1 MLVISFYFYYLF
13 HTYFFVVYYDEG
25 QLKEQSSI
33 KLNLL
38 HRGVYFTSNVISE
51 RSFSTL
57 KIKNKDEIY
66 HTLNHSIFLYVYQE
80 ISNLTVVRWTQ
91 SLLLGKTRG
100 KSGPDCYRFYYMRV
114 DTLLDGR

>member
-51 RSFSTL
+51 RSFSIL

-80 ISNLTVVRWTQ
+80 INIKFDSRKMDSEFIAGKDSRKEW
-91 SLLLGKTRG
+91 SRLLQVL
-100 KSGPDCYRFYYMRV
+100 
-114 DTLLDGR
+114 